1 MSFRLRV
8 PEAGAAWIAAMAWLP
23 VAIFAIYSKHI
34 RIDQKYFALIHAT
47 SGSGV
52 APSLFDRLGLY
63 RPELLIHLILV
74 PLAILVTLAIFGR
87 RRYIWHAWVALA
99 ALAVVL
105 LYVNLHSWGTI
116 GRFLTYTAAVDAV
129 SFAMVN
135 PEFVSSYIDA
145 DSWVKLAVLMSATTG
160 VLFLAERL
168 AAYKLIVKLAKVGQL
183 AIVAFALTAA
193 AFSAASSIKSTPI
206 QGDFLVQAIRAL
218 LERAPSGQPGPP
230 PPAEKLG
237 AEFSALTRTPF
248 DLPEGEYFGAAS
260 GSDLIVFVL
269 ETGST
274 QFVDLVHDLDAFPTL
289 KELSAHSVIGGKHYS
304 VFPATSEALFSLY
317 ASVYP
322 PRSYYSSCVV
332 DASRV
337 GPLAGFVSA
346 LASAGYETAAY
357 FPFNF
362 HVPLDRAL
370 YSNLGFK
377 KLYFAQAQ
385 PPVAGKSRDRQ
396 ALDEMKGDLRRW
408 LESNERFAAVFLPQI
423 GHAPWSD
430 RPSSRSVREHG
441 KLVVQEQDRW
451 MSEIVDLLRSF
462 NRLEKTTIL
471 VVGDH
476 GIRTTIEDPE
486 FVPGM
491 IDTYSFQVPLLLY
504 STKAFRAPMV
514 LHHRTSHLDV
524 SPSLTHLF
532 GVPLDQGAH
541 QGMLLWDKRAS
552 ERSLFFNAGWYFGAD
567 GFSDGSMYAMF
578 NETLDIAFAG
588 RSLSFNRADAVRSES
603 EKAAIK
609 DRISRLYDLQE
620 QWVERFLCRS
630 K

>member
-1 MSFRLRV
+1 M
-8 PEAGAAWIAAMAWLP
+8 PAAGAAWIAAWAWLP
-23 VAIFAIYSKHI
+23 VAAFAIYSKHI

-63 RPELLIHLILV
+63 RPELLIHLVLV
-74 PLAILVTLAIFGR
+74 PLAILVTLAILGR
-87 RRYIWHAWVALA
+87 RRYIWAAWVLLA

-129 SFAMVN
+129 SFATVN
-135 PEFVSSYIDA
+135 PEFVNSYVDA
-145 DSWVKLAVLMSATTG
+145 DSWVKLAVLMSATLG

-168 AAYKLIVKLAKVGQL
+168 AVYESIVKLAKVGQL
-183 AIVAFALTAA
+183 AIISFALTAV
-193 AFSAASSIKSTPI
+193 AFSAASSVKATPI
-206 QGDFLVQAIRAL
+206 QGDFLVQAVRAL
-218 LERAPSGQPGPP
+218 LVQAPSRQAGPP
-230 PPAEKLG
+230 PPAEKLI
-237 AEFSALTRTPF
+237 AEFSALTQTPA
-248 DLPEGEYFGAAS
+248 DLPVDEYFGAAS
-260 GSDLIVFVL
+260 GSDLLVFVL

-274 QFVDLVHDLDAFPTL
+274 RFGDLVDDLESFPTL
-289 KELSAHSVIGGKHYS
+289 KKLSAHSVIGGRHYS

-332 DASRV
+332 DARRV
-337 GPLAGFVSA
+337 GPLPGFVSA
-346 LASAGYETAAY
+346 MASAGYKTAAY
-357 FPFNF
+357 FPFKF

-377 KLYFAQAQ
+377 KLYFAQDQ
-385 PPVAGKSRDRQ
+385 PSVAGKSRDRQ
-396 ALDEMKGDLRRW
+396 ALDELKGDLRRW

-441 KLVVQEQDRW
+441 KLVMQEQDRW
-451 MSEIVDLLRSF
+451 LSEIVALLESF
-462 NRLEKTTIL
+462 NRLERTTIL

-491 IDTYSFQVPLLLY
+491 IDPYSFQVPLLLY
-504 STKAFRAPMV
+504 SASAFRDPIV
-514 LHHRTSHLDV
+514 LQHRTSHVDV

-532 GVPLDQGAH
+532 GVRLDQSPR
-541 QGMLLWDKRAS
+541 QGGLLWDNRAS
-552 ERSLFFNAGWYFGAD
+552 ERTLFFNAGWYFGAD
-567 GFSDGSMYAMF
+567 GFADGAMYAMF
-578 NETLDIAFAG
+578 NETLDLAFSS
-588 RSLSFNRADAVRSES
+588 RSFSFGRADVVRSES
-603 EKAAIK
+603 EKAVVK

-620 QWVERFLCRS
+620 QWLERFLCRS
-630 K
+630 N